1 MSKKVAS
8 ANSIVSFNILST
20 LILQGLT
27 FFTAPIISRMLGADN
42 YGIAAVYVT
51 WVSLAST
58 IFGLQTQSTLAP
70 AQNEFTKS
78 EQSEYQSSVLC
89 LSGCAFVI
97 FAIVVLLFARPISRA
112 LNPKEEFQY

>member
-1 MSKKVAS
+1 MRWSWKYVLRRKLMSKKVAS

-51 WVSLAST
+51 WVSL
-58 IFGLQTQSTLAP
+58 
-70 AQNEFTKS
+70 
-78 EQSEYQSSVLC
+78 C
-89 LSGCAFVI
+89 LLYTSPSP
-97 FAIVVLLFARPISRA
+97 RD
-112 LNPKEEFQY
+112 

>member
-51 WVSLAST
+51 WVSLVST

-70 AQNEFTKS
+70 ARNEFTKF
-78 EQSEYQSSVLC
+78 EQSEYQSSVFC

-97 FAIVVLLFARPISRA
+97 FAIVVLFFQVPSQDA
-112 LNPKEEFQY
+112 LKMRKS